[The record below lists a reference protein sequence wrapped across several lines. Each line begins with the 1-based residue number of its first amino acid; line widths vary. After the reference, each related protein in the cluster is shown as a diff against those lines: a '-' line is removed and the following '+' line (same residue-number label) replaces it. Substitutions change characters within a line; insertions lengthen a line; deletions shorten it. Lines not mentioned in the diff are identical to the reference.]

1 MRSKTLWIAV
11 VAIAGFASGC
21 ASYYKVT
28 DPNTKAVYYAEK
40 YDRQQSGVI
49 VFKDAKTSNEVTLP
63 SSVIEKIPKEQY
75 DAGRYASNPTPTTQ
89 PS

>member
-1 MRSKTLWIAV
+1 MKSRTLWIAV

-28 DPNTKAVYYAEK
+28 DPNTKTIYYTDK

-63 SSVIEKIPKEQY
+63 ASQIQKISKEQY
-75 DAGRYASNPTPTTQ
+75 DTGRYSETATQ
-89 PS
+89 AKAPS

>member
-1 MRSKTLWIAV
+1 MKSRTLLVVAV
-11 VAIAGFASGC
+11 VIGGFVSGC

-28 DPNTKAVYYAEK
+28 DPNTKTIYYTDK

-49 VFKDAKTSNEVTLP
+49 VFKDAKTNSEVTLP

-75 DAGRYASNPTPTTQ
+75 DAGRYASNPSPTTQ